1 MSSNHMEKEGLSRAL
16 QFLINQHHL
25 NIATLITDRHKQVSK
40 FLCNKYPEIE
50 HQYDI
55 WHISKGTLVIK
66 IIVLFFPYVH
76 HNKGLKKKLLKLSK
90 YKDCELI
97 AEWMKSIIN
106 HLYWCAASANGDHE
120 QIIIRWKSLISHL
133 ANDHSDCYHSD
144 LGDRQKKWF
153 IPGMYACIMNYTYV
167 YIHNLHI
174 IVITSIIGSKAFK
187 QLSNVVS
194 SKHLLADIKKLSPSK

>member
-1 MSSNHMEKEGLSRAL
+1 M
-16 QFLINQHHL
+16 
-25 NIATLITDRHKQVSK
+25 T
-40 FLCNKYPEIE
+40 
-50 HQYDI
+50 

-66 IIVLFFPYVH
+66 VIVLFFPYVH

-90 YKDCELI
+90 CKDCELI
-97 AEWMKSIIN
+97 AEWMKSITN

-120 QIIIRWKSLISHL
+120 QIIIRRKSLISRL

-153 IPGMYACIMNYTYV
+153 ISGMYVCIMNYTNV

-174 IVITSIIGSKAFK
+174 IAITSITGSKAFE
-187 QLSNVVS
+187 QLSDVVS
-194 SKHLLADIKKLSPSK
+194 SKTSIGRYKKIIPKQTD

>member
-1 MSSNHMEKEGLSRAL
+1 MEKEGLSRAL
-16 QFLINQHHL
+16 QFLIDQHHL
-25 NIATLITDRHKQVSK
+25 NIATDRHRQVSK
-40 FLCNKYPEIE
+40 FLCNKYAEIE
-50 HQYDI
+50 HQYDK

-66 IIVLFFPYVH
+66 VIALFFPYVH
-76 HNKGLKKKLLKLSK
+76 HQGLKKELLKLSK

-97 AEWMKSIIN
+97 AEWMKSITN
-106 HLYWCAASANGDHE
+106 HLYWCTASANGDHE

-153 IPGMYACIMNYTYV
+153 ISGMYACIMNYTYV

-174 IVITSIIGSKAFK
+174 IVITSIIGSKAFE
-187 QLSNVVS
+187 QLSDVVS
-194 SKHLLADIKKLSPSK
+194 SKHLLADIKKIIPKQTD